1 MVTHSGTQI
10 RPDGIRALNEPK
22 LITVVAEYGEPRR
35 VITKRTDMEV
45 MQIQDVWIVQDEWWR
60 KEIDRQYFAL
70 LMMDGEFRT
79 IFRDRVED
87 AWYEQAY

>member
-1 MVTHSGTQI
+1 MVIAEYGV
-10 RPDGIRALNEPK
+10 PAK
-22 LITVVAEYGEPRR
+22 LITRKTEVA
-35 VITKRTDMEV
+35 V

-70 LMMDGEFRT
+70 LMVDGEFRT
-79 IFRDRVED
+79 VFHDRVED